1 MTMRSGIA
9 VLQRI
14 HECARRSVN
23 CQTLG
28 TDSDRACFMKT
39 GQARSISERVS
50 AACLAAGLGPELARQ
65 RVSTPQ
71 SAAAKLV

>member
-1 MTMRSGIA
+1 
-9 VLQRI
+9 
-14 HECARRSVN
+14 
-23 CQTLG
+23 
-28 TDSDRACFMKT
+28 MKT